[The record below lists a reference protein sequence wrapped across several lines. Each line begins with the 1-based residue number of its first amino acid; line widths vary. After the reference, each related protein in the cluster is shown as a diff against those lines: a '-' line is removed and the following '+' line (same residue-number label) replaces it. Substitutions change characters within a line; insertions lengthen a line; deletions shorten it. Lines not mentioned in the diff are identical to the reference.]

1 MRRWAARLGRLTV
14 FVFGPYRKQ
23 TAVRSEAQKGRRR
36 VRHRCAERY
45 LGAEAQWLA
54 VTLVTAWRNI
64 LAAGGK
70 KQTQCHVDGDAF
82 LGFEKK

>member
-36 VRHRCAERY
+36 VCFRCAERY
-45 LGAEAQWLA
+45 LGAEAHWLA
-54 VTLVTAWRNI
+54 ATFVAAWRDI
-64 LAAGGK
+64 RTAGGK
-70 KQTQCHVDGDAF
+70 KKTQCHVDGDAF